1 MKITTDTVRRLAA
14 RAGHATAGAHG
25 LAFVATAGDP
35 ERYVDKQTG
44 GRVFAG
50 RGATR
55 AAAAFYAGILDTLA
69 VDRRGLVDAVL
80 AETSERHQ
88 DEITAGR
95 RAAARPSAGRPQA
108 LTIVTRFAIAA
119 AHQQAQMEGNYRGLR
134 VYGMGARRPRSA

>member
-25 LAFVATAGDP
+25 LAFVATPGDP

-80 AETSERHQ
+80 AETGERHG
-88 DEITAGR
+88 DDIDAGR
-95 RAAARPSAGRPQA
+95 RAAGRLSQAPATPRYAIDAAHRQA
-108 LTIVTRFAIAA
+108 LTEDA
-119 AHQQAQMEGNYRGLR
+119 YRYGR
-134 VYGMGARRPRSA
+134 VYGMGARYPRSA